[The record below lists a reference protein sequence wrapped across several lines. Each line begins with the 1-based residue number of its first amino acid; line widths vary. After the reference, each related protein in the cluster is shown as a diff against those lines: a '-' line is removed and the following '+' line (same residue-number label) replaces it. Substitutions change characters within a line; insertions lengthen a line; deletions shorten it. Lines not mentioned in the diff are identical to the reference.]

1 MIMSPRT
8 TTIYAGDY
16 FNGISPRLTKEQQHP
31 GYLQGMNN
39 NRLELVELHF
49 IHHRRRFRPS

>member
-1 MIMSPRT
+1 MSPRT

-16 FNGISPRLTKEQQHP
+16 FNGSNPRLIKEQQHP
-31 GYLQGMNN
+31 GYLQGMN